1 MKVLIVDDEANI
13 HKTTSMALR
22 AMGHSPFS
30 AYSGS
35 QALKKLDEE
44 RMDAVFL
51 DLKLGSENGIEV
63 YDRIRAEGHEV
74 PVLIFTAYSSIESA
88 IEATKKGVFDY
99 VLKPFVPEQIRQA
112 LARVQKN
119 VELETK
125 VSVLENQVSSGSPP
139 KLFESQEKG
148 MQAIYR
154 LADRAA
160 PSDATVL
167 LLGPSGTGKTVLAK
181 RIHQKSKRSDRPF
194 VVVHCPSLSK
204 ELLESELFGHV
215 KGAFTGAI
223 KDTWGKIEA
232 AEGGTLFL
240 DEIGDLPFEIQ
251 AKLLRFL
258 QERQYERV
266 GETKTRSGNV
276 RIIAATNK
284 NLQEEARNGS
294 FREDLFYRLNVISI
308 EMLPLCRRR
317 SDITKLAES
326 FLEHHARHQGSTCK
340 GFSEAAQKAM
350 ITYEWPGNLR
360 ELHNAI
366 ERCLILCSGDYI
378 ELQDLP
384 SDIWSKASNEDGTP
398 TNLSI
403 GGYHS
408 LQEIE
413 EAHISGVL
421 ASTEN
426 YQQAAEIL
434 GINKTTLYRKRKRSP
449 ELESSLAEA
458 M

>member
-1 MKVLIVDDEANI
+1 
-13 HKTTSMALR
+13 
-22 AMGHSPFS
+22 MGHTPYS

-63 YDRIRAEGHEV
+63 YDRIRTEGHEV

-125 VSVLENQVSSGSPP
+125 VTVLESQVSSGTPP
-139 KLFESQEKG
+139 KIFESQSEG

-181 RIHQKSKRSDRPF
+181 RIHQKSKRSSKPF

-223 KDTWGKIEA
+223 KDTWGKIEG

-266 GETKTRSGNV
+266 GETKTRSGDV

-284 NLQEEARNGS
+284 NLQEEARNGG
-294 FREDLFYRLNVISI
+294 FREDLFYRLNVISV
-308 EMLPLCRRR
+308 EMLPLNQRR
-317 SDITKLAES
+317 SDITKLADS
-326 FLEHHARHQGSTCK
+326 FLEHHAQHQGLTCS
-340 GFSEAAQKAM
+340 GFSEAAMKAM
-350 ITYEWPGNLR
+350 VSYEWPGNLR

-366 ERCLILCSGDYI
+366 ERCLILCNGERI

-384 SDIWSKASNEDGTP
+384 SDIWKKGGSGESGSA
-398 TNLSI
+398 NLAI
-403 GGYHS
+403 GGFHS

-421 ASTEN
+421 TNSDN

-449 ELESSLAEA
+449 ELESTMAEA
-458 M
+458 L